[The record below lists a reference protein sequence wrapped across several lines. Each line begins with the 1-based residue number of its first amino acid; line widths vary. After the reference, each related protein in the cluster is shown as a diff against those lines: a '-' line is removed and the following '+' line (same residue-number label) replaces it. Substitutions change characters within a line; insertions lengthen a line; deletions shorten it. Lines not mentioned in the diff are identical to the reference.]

1 MDSCCVALK
10 HTHLRRPSGFC
21 SGGSGF
27 LGERVRGS
35 FNNRLWANQLRNDKR
50 KVIPGAILA
59 VLTSKDVE
67 AVVS

>member
-10 HTHLRRPSGFC
+10 NIHLRRPSGFC
-21 SGGSGF
+21 NGGSGF

-35 FNNRLWANQLRNDKR
+35 FNNRLWANQLRTNKR
-50 KVIPGAILA
+50 KVIPGAVLA
-59 VLTSKDVE
+59 VLTSKDAE